1 MKILM
6 VIDSIVK
13 GGRERRMLE
22 LVKSLT
28 RPGQDHSIYLV
39 SLTNVIEYDYV
50 HTLPI
55 KLEIIERKSKKDFSV
70 VFKLRRIVKNFQPD
84 VIHCWGSMSS
94 VYLSMVNMMTRNSSF
109 INGTIA
115 DAQPWGF
122 FDKLYL
128 RIKLTT
134 PFSKV
139 VLANSKAGLKNYNVP
154 ARKAICIYNGI
165 DLARFNNL
173 APVEDM
179 ERKLLG
185 RRKGN
190 SFIGAMVGAFEERKD
205 YDTLIK
211 AAIKLCITNKNF
223 VFLLIG
229 EGSLMESIRN
239 QVPAPLLDTQIRFL
253 GSRDDIESILQIVD
267 VGLLITPC
275 EGISNSIMEYMASGK
290 PVIASH
296 GGGTAELVADGDT
309 GFLVDQKRSDQIIEK
324 MELLYH
330 NPGLARA
337 MGHNGR
343 QRIRKHFDIAT
354 MTERYME
361 VYLKYMRQRSTG
373 RQDNKQLPD
382 NARKQD
388 TPDGAREKKAPYFLK
403 SIN

>member
-50 HTLPI
+50 HKLPI
-55 KLEIIERKSKKDFSV
+55 KLEIIERKSKKDLSV
-70 VFKLRRIVKNFQPD
+70 VFKLRKIIKTFQPD

-94 VYLSMVNMMTRNSSF
+94 VYLSMVNILTKNSSF

-139 VLANSKAGLKNYNVP
+139 VLANSKAGLKNYHVP
-154 ARKAICIYNGI
+154 AGKAICIYNGI
-165 DLARFNNL
+165 DLGRFTNL
-173 APVEDM
+173 TPIDEM
-179 ERKLLG
+179 ECKLLG

-211 AAIKLCITNKNF
+211 AAIKLCIKNKNF

-229 EGSLMESIRN
+229 EGSLMDSIKQ
-239 QVPAPLLDTQIRFL
+239 QVPAPLLNTQIRFL
-253 GSRDDIESILQIVD
+253 GSRNDIESILQIVD

-296 GGGTAELVADGDT
+296 GGGTQELVSDGET
-309 GFLVDQKRSDQIIEK
+309 GFLVDQKQPEQIIEK
-324 MELLYH
+324 MNLLYQ
-330 NPGLARA
+330 NPGLAKA
-337 MGHNGR
+337 LGQNGR
-343 QRIRKHFDIAT
+343 QRISKHFDIAT
-354 MTERYME
+354 MTQRYLE
-361 VYLKYMRQRSTG
+361 VYLKYR
-373 RQDNKQLPD
+373 RQDTTNRPTAKQT
-382 NARKQD
+382 R
-388 TPDGAREKKAPYFLK
+388 YFLK
-403 SIN
+403 STN